1 MLAISKISGPL
12 VTAVNT
18 DGKSEPRVLETVLV
32 GKAKLLGEVVSII
45 SDEVKIQVYEETS
58 GLTVGEPVE
67 LKKELLSV
75 QLGPGLLTNIF
86 DGIQRPLEEID
97 KISPVFIESGISV
110 PSLNQTKKWH
120 FEATANIDQDVN
132 FGDKIGFVQE
142 TTLLKHWI
150 MVPQNISGKI
160 IEINSGDFDLTEVV
174 CKVKKDNGE
183 IAEIKLSQTWP
194 VKIARPIAQKLP
206 PNKLFKTGQRVID
219 CLFPILLGAPVAT
232 PGPFGA
238 GKTFT
243 QQQLAKWSDAE
254 IVVYV
259 GCGERGNEMTEMV
272 KLFPQLTDPKTG
284 QPLMERTVLIANTS
298 NMPIAAREASV
309 YTGITIAEYF
319 RDMGYNVVLMAD
331 STSRWAES
339 MREISARLGEM
350 PADEGYPAYLSSRV
364 SAFYER
370 AGLVKTLSGDFG
382 SVTAIGTVSPAGG
395 DFSEPVTQA
404 SLKSTQVF
412 LALDEKLAAKRHYP
426 SINWQTSYSLYEE
439 AYDGIIEQ
447 TPNGRDYL
455 DYRAEAQ
462 KILNKEE
469 SLLETVKLVG
479 MDGLDNAD
487 RLVVE
492 IAKSLREDFLQQNGF
507 DEVDT
512 YCSFEKMVKMI
523 EVIVGVY
530 LELQEIIESNNTNQS
545 LVADF
550 FDAKTKYLL
559 SQLKYQKTLPEIEA
573 MYQELLLKLPKQK

>member
-1 MLAISKISGPL
+1 MLTINKISGPL
-12 VTAVNT
+12 ISAINN
-18 DGKSEPRVLETVLV
+18 DANDKPKILETVLV
-32 GKAKLLGEVVSII
+32 GNSKLLGEIVSII
-45 SDEVKIQVYEETS
+45 GSEVKIQVYEETS
-58 GLTVGEPVE
+58 GLTIGEPVE

-75 QLGPGLLTNIF
+75 ELGPGLLTNIF
-86 DGIQRPLEEID
+86 DGIQRPLSEID
-97 KISPVFIESGISV
+97 KVSPIFIQPGISM
-110 PSLNQTKKWH
+110 PSLDQTKKWN
-120 FEATANIDQDVN
+120 FEAVLKVGDEVK
-132 FGDKIGFVQE
+132 FGDKVGFVQE
-142 TTLLKHWI
+142 TQLLKHWI
-150 MVPQNISGKI
+150 MIPKDINGQIAEIQSG
-160 IEINSGDFDLTEVV
+160 EYCLTDVV
-174 CKVKKDNGE
+174 CKIKQENGD
-183 IAEIKLSQTWP
+183 IFDLKMSQTWP
-194 VKIARPIAQKLP
+194 VKVARPITEKLT

-219 CLFPILLGAPVAT
+219 CLFPILLGAPVST

-243 QQQLAKWSDAE
+243 QQQLAKWSDAQ

-272 KLFPQLTDPKTG
+272 KLFPELVDPKTNR
-284 QPLMERTVLIANTS
+284 PLMERTVLIANTS

-370 AGLVKTLSGDFG
+370 AGLVTTLAGEKG

-439 AYDGIIEQ
+439 GYENIISDL
-447 TPNGRDYL
+447 PNGRDYL
-455 DYRAEAQ
+455 DYRLEA
-462 KILNKEE
+462 KRILNKEE
-469 SLLETVKLVG
+469 GLLETVKLVG
-479 MDGLDNAD
+479 LEGLDNAD
-487 RLVVE
+487 RLTVE

-512 YCSFEKMVKMI
+512 YCSFEKMVKMT
-523 EVIVGVY
+523 EVIIGVY
-530 LELQEIIESNNTNQS
+530 LGLNNVLESGNSSES
-545 LVADF
+545 LIGDY
-550 FDAKTKYLL
+550 FDAQTKYLL
-559 SQLKYQKTLPEIEA
+559 SQLKYKKTIPEIDEI
-573 MYQELLLKLPKQK
+573 YNQLLAKIPTA